1 VNLSPGRFRP
11 SSDPSWTVIKMTH
24 IAWDVETD
32 SGSLRGG
39 VLTCFDLSNFAEY
52 SRFYV
57 GWAASEQHSSEL
69 HDSSLP

>member
-1 VNLSPGRFRP
+1 
-11 SSDPSWTVIKMTH
+11 MTH
-24 IAWDVETD
+24 IALDVETD

-57 GWAASEQHSSEL
+57 G
-69 HDSSLP
+69 